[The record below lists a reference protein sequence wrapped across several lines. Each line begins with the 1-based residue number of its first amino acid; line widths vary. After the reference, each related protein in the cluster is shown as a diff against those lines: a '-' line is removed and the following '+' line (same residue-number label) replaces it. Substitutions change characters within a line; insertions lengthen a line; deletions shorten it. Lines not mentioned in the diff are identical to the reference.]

1 MKHLTPIL
9 TNTLV
14 VCVLFVLAVLAF
26 TKVPSLASNDNSHLL
41 IGFGVVLAL
50 ALVISIIREVSDDR
64 AR

>member
-14 VCVLFVLAVLAF
+14 VCALFALAVLAF
-26 TKVPSLASNDNSHLL
+26 AKVPGLANQDTPGLL
-41 IGFGVVLAL
+41 VGFGVVLAL
-50 ALVISIIREVSDDR
+50 ALLISIIREVGDDQ